1 MFLVANKIKKYFH
14 GMYKNNANSILF
26 SNGQVLSRINKNLP
40 KVNSINEVEFKVY
53 SQWGDD
59 GIIDWLV
66 NNIEIESKSFIEFG
80 VENYSES
87 NTRFLLEH
95 KNWTGLILDSSEEN
109 IKEITNSNDYWKY
122 DLKALYAFVNISNI
136 NNLITS
142 WTKNID
148 LGLLHI
154 DIDGN
159 DYWVWEVINCVE
171 PIILI
176 LEYNALF
183 GSDRYIT
190 VPYDENFDRTK
201 AHFSNLYFGASLPA
215 LHKLSEEK
223 GYSFIGCNLAGNNA
237 YFIRNDKLP
246 NELSKLTIEEGFK
259 ESKFRE
265 CRDTKGKLTYPSKVE
280 AINTLKGMPVFNILN
295 SEIEKF

>member
-1 MFLVANKIKKYFH
+1 MFGKILKSRRAL
-14 GMYKNNANSILF
+14 GEYKDSILF
-26 SNGQVLSRINKNLP
+26 ANGQVLSKLNSN
-40 KVNSINEVEFKVY
+40 VNILKSINEVEFKVY

-59 GIIDWLV
+59 GIIDWLA

-87 NTRFLLEH
+87 NTRFLLEN
-95 KNWTGLILDSSEEN
+95 KNWTGLIIDSSEEN
-109 IKEITNSNDYWKY
+109 IEEITSGNNYWKY
-122 DLKALYAFVNISNI
+122 DLMALNAFIDIRNI
-136 NNLITS
+136 NNLIKN
-142 WTKNID
+142 WTKNKD

-159 DYWVWEVINCVE
+159 DYWVWEAINCVE
-171 PIILI
+171 PVILI

-237 YFIRNDKLP
+237 YFIRSDKLP
-246 NELSKLTIEEGFK
+246 NNLSKLTIKEGFK
-259 ESKFRE
+259 ESRFRE
-265 CRDTKGKLTYPSKVE
+265 CRDKKGKLTYPSKVE
-280 AINTLKGMPVFNILN
+280 AIDILKGMPVYNVLN
-295 SEIEKF
+295 SKIEKF

>member
-1 MFLVANKIKKYFH
+1 MFGKIIKLRRAL
-14 GMYKNNANSILF
+14 GEYKDSILF
-26 SNGQVLSRINKNLP
+26 ANGQILSKLNNN
-40 KVNSINEVEFKVY
+40 VNILKSINEVEFKVY

-87 NTRFLLEH
+87 NTRFLLEN
-95 KNWTGLILDSSEEN
+95 KNWTGLIIDSSEEN
-109 IKEITNSNDYWKY
+109 IEEITSSNDYWKY
-122 DLKALYAFVNISNI
+122 DLMALNAFIDIRNI

-142 WTKNID
+142 WTKNKD

-159 DYWVWEVINCVE
+159 DYWVWEAINCVE
-171 PIILI
+171 PVILI

-237 YFIRNDKLP
+237 YFIRSDKLP
-246 NELSKLTIEEGFK
+246 NKLSKLTIEEGFK
-259 ESKFRE
+259 ESRFRE
-265 CRDTKGKLTYPSKVE
+265 CRDKKGKLTYPSKVE
-280 AINTLKGMPVFNILN
+280 AIDTLKGMPVYNVLN
-295 SEIEKF
+295 SKIEKF